1 VSDTLAETDG
11 DLSDSGTI
19 TFTDIDQTDNP
30 TTAVSSTV
38 ITPANV
44 TLSAGQSA
52 AFASAFAIDSAG
64 AWTFDLPAAAS
75 QFLPAGS
82 SVSAAYTV
90 TVDDHQGGTAT
101 QVVTITV
108 TGTNDAPQITSAVV
122 SDTLAETDGRSEE
135 HTSEIQTLR
144 HHVYRPTPAMRST
157 VITPANVTL
166 SAGQSA
172 AFASAF
178 AIDRAWSLS
187 FDLPAAPPRFPLF
200 PYTTLFRST
209 VTVDDHQG
217 GTATQVVT
225 ITVTGTNDAPQITS
239 AVVSD
244 TLAETDG

>member
-122 SDTLAETDGRSEE
+122 SDTLAETDGDLSDSG
-135 HTSEIQTLR
+135 TITFTDIDQTDNSLTAA
-144 HHVYRPTPAMRST
+144 RPTL
-157 VITPANVTL
+157 ITPANVTL

-172 AFASAF
+172 AFA
-178 AIDRAWSLS
+178 
-187 FDLPAAPPRFPLF
+187 
-200 PYTTLFRST
+200 
-209 VTVDDHQG
+209 
-217 GTATQVVT
+217 
-225 ITVTGTNDAPQITS
+225 
-239 AVVSD
+239 
-244 TLAETDG
+244 